1 MKFYVHA
8 IKQSSYWELVY
19 NDLKIASPA
28 FSSRMESID
37 NLEETILYTEQ
48 ADLDVCDD
56 KSLIY
61 FKFEETSNGWHWI
74 ALSDFN
80 SITNLVIKQE
90 THLPSY
96 ETARLKAEIFK
107 NEIISSPIVDS
118 AGVLIPNMHFSKE
131 FSSKFDIGDLH
142 PSARRKHF

>member
-56 KSLIY
+56 NSLIY

-80 SITNLVIKQE
+80 GIINLVIKKE
-90 THLPSY
+90 THLSTY
-96 ETARLKAEIFK
+96 DTARLKAEIFK